1 MGTYKWWC
9 PKCGC
14 LNRYM
19 GDSKRICSCC
29 KTDTSEMNVEVIFD
43 NDNSKYVEQD
53 IDVWK
58 YSGVE
63 NDLW

>member
-53 IDVWK
+53 IDI
-58 YSGVE
+58 
-63 NDLW
+63 